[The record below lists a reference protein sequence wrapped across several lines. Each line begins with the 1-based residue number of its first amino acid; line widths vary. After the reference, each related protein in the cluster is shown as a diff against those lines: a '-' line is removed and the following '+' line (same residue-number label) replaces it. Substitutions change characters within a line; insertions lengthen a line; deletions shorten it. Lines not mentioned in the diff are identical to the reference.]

1 MADNDKLS
9 QNGRE
14 ESETEEKIIREM
26 EAQKT
31 ENSAEE
37 ASVFSDLLHSMGFT
51 KRQSDEKVL
60 QEELEN
66 YERQLEQQAEPT
78 EKIDLSQITDDEEI
92 ELSKTP
98 QRRKWPLVMLGAFL
112 LAGAGAVSYYVLP
125 VLTEPKPPAPDV
137 VGSYNGKN
145 ITIDELTD
153 FIAVEGVKERE
164 HMLCPIH
171 GYDHSK
177 CDLSEECES
186 HPIDSLEGYRQ
197 MVSRLA
203 SEQMILDWAKE
214 QGITGREEVKHNME
228 DLLNDATVEQ
238 YMTQLHE
245 ENVSPESIPKLEV
258 QQYYSENQND
268 FEGKTFDQV
277 EDEIRQILAAEK
289 DGSFFEAYIE
299 DLKKTSGLQVNFEVL
314 EVTPPTKDAVE
325 NYYNENKE
333 NYVTKPSVEYSEIRI
348 AAVNAKTATQAVRK
362 IRSGESFESV
372 AVSFAENKE
381 VINNTSEEDRD
392 TVLDKTIS
400 KMIEGDI
407 SDPVENE
414 DGSISI
420 VRLDKRIPEG
430 IKPLSEVQKEIEV
443 ILQQENM
450 DAEYQMRE
458 NETLF
463 VVHSRR
469 YTLGDFYKEFKELS
483 KNYQSQLATF
493 EAKKK
498 LVEQMIAKELLLENS
513 TDEADDGE
521 NSHSFEELQTQYLW
535 QVMHQEEVDTNLAE
549 PTEEEIQKYYE
560 ENKESLMTPASV
572 ELNLIWISQ
581 GENGEKR
588 EQAKAKGEE
597 ALGMLENGK
606 DFAEVAKQY
615 SEDPSAEN
623 GGQISGTLYED
634 HLAEP
639 LAEAAFSMKEGEY
652 SSLIEYQ
659 NAFYIIQLRS
669 MTEEEL
675 RPLEELAN
683 GIKLHLKEQAHE
695 QLSEDLSQKILDK
708 AGFQIYDRT
717 LKKLLTKS

>member
-1 MADNDKLS
+1 M
-9 QNGRE
+9 
-14 ESETEEKIIREM
+14 
-26 EAQKT
+26 
-31 ENSAEE
+31 
-37 ASVFSDLLHSMGFT
+37 
-51 KRQSDEKVL
+51 
-60 QEELEN
+60 
-66 YERQLEQQAEPT
+66 
-78 EKIDLSQITDDEEI
+78 
-92 ELSKTP
+92 
-98 QRRKWPLVMLGAFL
+98 
-112 LAGAGAVSYYVLP
+112 
-125 VLTEPKPPAPDV
+125 
-137 VGSYNGKN
+137 
-145 ITIDELTD
+145 
-153 FIAVEGVKERE
+153 
-164 HMLCPIH
+164 
-171 GYDHSK
+171 
-177 CDLSEECES
+177 
-186 HPIDSLEGYRQ
+186 
-197 MVSRLA
+197 
-203 SEQMILDWAKE
+203 
-214 QGITGREEVKHNME
+214 
-228 DLLNDATVEQ
+228 
-238 YMTQLHE
+238 
-245 ENVSPESIPKLEV
+245 
-258 QQYYSENQND
+258 
-268 FEGKTFDQV
+268 
-277 EDEIRQILAAEK
+277 
-289 DGSFFEAYIE
+289 
-299 DLKKTSGLQVNFEVL
+299 
-314 EVTPPTKDAVE
+314 
-325 NYYNENKE
+325 
-333 NYVTKPSVEYSEIRI
+333 
-348 AAVNAKTATQAVRK
+348 
-362 IRSGESFESV
+362 

-420 VRLDKRIPEG
+420 VRMDKRIPEG

-498 LVEQMIAKELLLENS
+498 LVEQMIAKELLLEKS